1 MTIKL
6 GNEEKVRD
14 EFDLQYAEGEVL
26 FSGSEDKF
34 DSK

>member
-14 EFDLQYAEGEVL
+14 EFDLQCSGGEVL
-26 FSGSEDKF
+26 FSGSENKF

>member
-14 EFDLQYAEGEVL
+14 EFDLQYSEGEVL